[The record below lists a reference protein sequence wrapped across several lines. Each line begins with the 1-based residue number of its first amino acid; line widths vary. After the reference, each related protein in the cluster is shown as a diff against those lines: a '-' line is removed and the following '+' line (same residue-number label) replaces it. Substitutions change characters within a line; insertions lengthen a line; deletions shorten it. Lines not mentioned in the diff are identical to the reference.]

1 MKCKATKKNSLF
13 LEKKYKIVI
22 TFLSVL
28 FVLMTANTKQLQ
40 AQMFSVGETDPRYGS
55 PLSEV
60 FVGIEAMEASFRG
73 GSNGGEG
80 LAGIFEYDGPVIIA
94 GYNTV
99 GLNLYISAGGKI
111 TGIDDASYFHTGGN
125 YDFGLTLY
133 RNSKVNIKIP
143 LRIASRYTNI
153 TSDRSLVFPT
163 VSRFQFGMIA
173 AGGGI
178 NGVWRP
184 AKNVR
189 FEIGAVPTYGFSFA
203 TGGFFGGSIG
213 TVNAHGKLYIDRLF
227 DDKGLSIGYKYDM
240 RRYDI
245 DDDIYDY
252 DLKGHS
258 VQIGVTF

>member
-1 MKCKATKKNSLF
+1 MKCKATKKNSLVF
-13 LEKKYKIVI
+13 EKRYKILVCLLSMLFILI
-22 TFLSVL
+22 TVS
-28 FVLMTANTKQLQ
+28 TRQLQ
-40 AQMFSVGETDPRYGS
+40 AQMFSVGEAGPRYGS

-60 FVGIEAMEASFRG
+60 FVGIESMEASFRG
-73 GSNGGEG
+73 SFSGDGT
-80 LAGIFEYDGPVIIA
+80 AGIFEYDGPVIIA

-99 GLNLYISAGGKI
+99 GLNLYLSAGGKI

-125 YDFGLTLY
+125 YDFGLNIY
-133 RNSKVNIKIP
+133 RSPKLNIKIP

-153 TSDRSLVFPT
+153 TSDRSLIFPT

-173 AGGGI
+173 AGGGL

-189 FEIGAVPTYGFSFA
+189 IEVGAVPTYGFSFA

-227 DDKGLSIGYKYDM
+227 NDKGLSIGYKYDL

-245 DDDIYDY
+245 EDDIYDY